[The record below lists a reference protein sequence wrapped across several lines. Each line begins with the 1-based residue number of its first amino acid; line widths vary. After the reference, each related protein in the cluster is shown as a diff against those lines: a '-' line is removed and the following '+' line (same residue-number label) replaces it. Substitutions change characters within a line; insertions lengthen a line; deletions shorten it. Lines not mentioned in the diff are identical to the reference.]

1 MPNLQILQ
9 LQTSLIEP
17 NVLLLTWNII
27 SGEDPNINTNYI
39 INYTDVLNG
48 ITNQVITTN
57 MSVILNLSNNTTYNI
72 RVISVDV
79 GGFSSNP
86 SNIVTNTTS
95 SPRNLIGLSS
105 GLRPFNKL
113 LSFQLNTER
122 MCDNLKVISQY
133 PSFIDITKKPF
144 YQYYRIQK
152 NI

>member
-27 SGEDPNINTNYI
+27 SGEDPSINTNYI

-72 RVISVDV
+72 RVISVAV
-79 GGFSSNP
+79 GGFASNP
-86 SNIVTNTTS
+86 SNMVTNTTS
-95 SPRNLIGLSS
+95 APRNLIGLSS

-113 LSFQLNTER
+113 LSFQINTER
-122 MCDNLKVISQY
+122 MCDNLKVISPY
-133 PSFIDITKKPF
+133 PSFIDMSYTPVSSTSNS
-144 YQYYRIQK
+144 R
-152 NI
+152 